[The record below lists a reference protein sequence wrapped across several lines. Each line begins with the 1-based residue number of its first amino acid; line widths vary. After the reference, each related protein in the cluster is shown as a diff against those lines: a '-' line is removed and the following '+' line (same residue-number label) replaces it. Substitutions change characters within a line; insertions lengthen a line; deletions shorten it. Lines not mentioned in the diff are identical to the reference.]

1 MKKLFK
7 LLLCALCV
15 ALVLTCLAA
24 CGKTY
29 GVTFNAGESDG
40 YVVTVKK
47 GSKALP
53 PAVEC
58 ADGVYVEGWYDNEQR
73 TGEKFDFDKEITE
86 DVTLWAKFASTVF
99 KASYDLNYP
108 DCQNPSTVD
117 FTKDGDVTLASAPLR
132 VGYRFLGWSDGS
144 EIYAAGSVY
153 DVSESPLKD
162 VVFSARWET
171 ATVSVEFLDDTGYA
185 FDTKVLPYGSD
196 VICPAVAPHT
206 YSWCY
211 ELSGW
216 DVYEDELE
224 CVTEDMTLNAV
235 YTYLE
240 TEPSLFDFEL
250 NEDKKGYTLTGV
262 VGELPDEV
270 ALPAYF
276 NNLPVTTIGCEAIM
290 YESFIKLHIPST
302 YRTVNPIGIYQCR
315 QMETLEIEEGLERLE
330 AVSIAS
336 AYVLKNVTLP
346 ASLNYFGENTF
357 YRCYEL
363 GVGNLQVAEG
373 NGHFMMK
380 DNGKWLSNLGGD
392 RLYWA
397 NFSKLGASVV
407 IGEEITYLHSGLF
420 CDDNLLESITINC
433 DLEFLGVGTF
443 YNTPELNSVA
453 LNGSIEYIFGFT
465 DVFNDDFYTWLT
477 PLEKEQIMYYGAFE
491 SCGAENYVM
500 PDGVKYI
507 GPAVFGGFCEPESI
521 SLPSTLEKIAD
532 DFISFGTTPVITMR
546 DGGSNAYFDVGQALI
561 AKGAAADGGDRL
573 IKFARVG
580 EEKYAVPASV
590 SEVVPFAFAY
600 ANVKWVDFSS
610 SIVTELPAGCF
621 YGSYVEKITLSS
633 KITRLLSDGLPEFD
647 GIPVWARGEI
657 WSASPAVY
665 ACEKLTVLEN
675 YQGLTEVGDSMFS
688 GTKLTSFDIGENMR
702 LGNNCFF
709 YCWSLQEFNVAE
721 GHPTLSSEDGVL
733 FDKNK
738 QVLLMYPAAKQGLTY
753 TVPAS
758 VVYVADVAFLRNAE
772 LTSIAF
778 ADDSACVSVGAS
790 CFESIATLKTI
801 TLPATLT
808 NIGVSAFFGNTALEK
823 LVFLSGEMP
832 AVADDYGENNWFKYQ
847 PESENPDEWVPA
859 RFYSDVTI
867 VFPEGRFGNYFDALY
882 AIAPEIAAALDDS
895 KQPKYDF
902 VFDSKGG
909 SQIASVNGFAA
920 LTRPV
925 PARDGYFFWGWYLT
939 DGTVSGGVWGEEASF
954 PFWYEGEGTGVT
966 LYARWE
972 TERKQDGLSVE
983 TGWDFSEQ
991 KTVTVS
997 QSGIYYFRF
1006 TASASGKLASDAND
1020 VPLISA
1026 ELEAAGAEYRVW
1038 VMLFSDESMENLVSR
1053 SNRTVKEGH
1062 TYFGWLEVDLP
1073 AEMFPFTFTANV
1085 VINES

>member
-1 MKKLFK
+1 
-7 LLLCALCV
+7 
-15 ALVLTCLAA
+15 
-24 CGKTY
+24 
-29 GVTFNAGESDG
+29 
-40 YVVTVKK
+40 
-47 GSKALP
+47 
-53 PAVEC
+53 
-58 ADGVYVEGWYDNEQR
+58 
-73 TGEKFDFDKEITE
+73 
-86 DVTLWAKFASTVF
+86 
-99 KASYDLNYP
+99 
-108 DCQNPSTVD
+108 
-117 FTKDGDVTLASAPLR
+117 
-132 VGYRFLGWSDGS
+132 
-144 EIYAAGSVY
+144 
-153 DVSESPLKD
+153 
-162 VVFSARWET
+162 
-171 ATVSVEFLDDTGYA
+171 
-185 FDTKVLPYGSD
+185 
-196 VICPAVAPHT
+196 
-206 YSWCY
+206 
-211 ELSGW
+211 
-216 DVYEDELE
+216 
-224 CVTEDMTLNAV
+224 
-235 YTYLE
+235 
-240 TEPSLFDFEL
+240 
-250 NEDKKGYTLTGV
+250 
-262 VGELPDEV
+262 
-270 ALPAYF
+270 
-276 NNLPVTTIGCEAIM
+276 
-290 YESFIKLHIPST
+290 
-302 YRTVNPIGIYQCR
+302 
-315 QMETLEIEEGLERLE
+315 
-330 AVSIAS
+330 
-336 AYVLKNVTLP
+336 
-346 ASLNYFGENTF
+346 
-357 YRCYEL
+357 
-363 GVGNLQVAEG
+363 
-373 NGHFMMK
+373 
-380 DNGKWLSNLGGD
+380 
-392 RLYWA
+392 
-397 NFSKLGASVV
+397 
-407 IGEEITYLHSGLF
+407 
-420 CDDNLLESITINC
+420 
-433 DLEFLGVGTF
+433 
-443 YNTPELNSVA
+443 
-453 LNGSIEYIFGFT
+453 
-465 DVFNDDFYTWLT
+465 
-477 PLEKEQIMYYGAFE
+477 MYYGAFE
-491 SCGAENYVM
+491 SCGAENYVL

-507 GPAVFGGFCEPESI
+507 GPAVFSGSGKLESL

-532 DFISFGTTPVITMR
+532 DFINDGRTPVITMR

-610 SIVTELPAGCF
+610 SNVTELPAGCF

-647 GIPVWARGEI
+647 GIPMWARIECYGEY
-657 WSASPAVY
+657 PAVFT
-665 ACEKLTVLEN
+665 CENLSVIEN
-675 YQGLTEVGDSMFS
+675 YQGLTELGNGMFLAT
-688 GTKLTSFDIGENMR
+688 GLTSFDIGENMV
-702 LGNNCFF
+702 LGQSCFF
-709 YCWSLQEFNVAE
+709 GCKKLEELNVAE

-790 CFESIATLKTI
+790 CFASIATLKTV

-847 PESENPDEWVPA
+847 PESENPDEGAPA

-867 VFPEGRFGNYFDALY
+867 VFPEGRFRNYFDALY

-954 PFWYEGEGTGVT
+954 PFWYEGEGTVVT

-991 KTVTVS
+991 KTITVS

-1006 TASASGKLASDAND
+1006 TASASGKLASDANN

-1038 VMLFSDESMENLVSR
+1038 VMLFSDQSMENLVSR

-1062 TYFGWLEVDLP
+1062 TYFGTLEIDLP